1 MAWTTLVLLKE
12 PFQNTILATLG
23 LNLPTPKVFA
33 KNYKMKIIFVEDFV
47 VDISL
52 VLSTT
57 WKKVFS
63 NSFLVLKQLIFHNQQ
78 NSYML

>member
-23 LNLPTPKVFA
+23 LSPPTPKVFA

-57 WKKVFS
+57 
-63 NSFLVLKQLIFHNQQ
+63 
-78 NSYML
+78 

>member
-12 PFQNTILATLG
+12 PFQNTILATLC
-23 LNLPTPKVFA
+23 LNPLSPEVFA
-33 KNYKMKIIFVEDFV
+33 KNCKMKIIFVEDFV

-57 WKKVFS
+57 LKSFS
-63 NSFLVLKQLIFHNQQ
+63 NSFLLL
-78 NSYML
+78 